1 MPLTSLRELIHLAA
15 GLLLWL
21 LVNSLRER
29 RIFILSD
36 LSLSHTQMQRHR
48 QQFYLWTELTVHL
61 LEAHSMSQR
70 GGDRVMED
78 LSDKEAE

>member
-1 MPLTSLRELIHLAA
+1 MA
-15 GLLLWL
+15 
-21 LVNSLRER
+21 VVYSLRER

-36 LSLSHTQMQRHR
+36 LSLSHTHKCKDR
-48 QQFYLWTELTVHL
+48 QQFYLWTEFTVHL